1 MVKSK
6 LITLRNLGIE
16 ISDDHIIQQY
26 RQIQI
31 QEPEE
36 SSEES
41 DEKDKRPRKYKLT
54 IERRLYKK
62 HFDAVF

>member
-1 MVKSK
+1 MVVKSK
-6 LITLRNLGIE
+6 LTMLRNLRIE
-16 ISDDHIIQQY
+16 ITDDHTQQY

-36 SSEES
+36 S
-41 DEKDKRPRKYKLT
+41 DEKDKRSRKYKLT
-54 IERRLYKK
+54 IERRLDKK

>member
-1 MVKSK
+1 M
-6 LITLRNLGIE
+6 GIE
-16 ISDDHIIQQY
+16 ISDYHIIQQF